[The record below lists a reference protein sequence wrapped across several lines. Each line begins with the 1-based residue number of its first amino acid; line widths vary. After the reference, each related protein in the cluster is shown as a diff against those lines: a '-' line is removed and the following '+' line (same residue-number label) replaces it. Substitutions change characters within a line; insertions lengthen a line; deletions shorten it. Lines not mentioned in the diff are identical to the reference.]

1 MPNSLW
7 RQITLSLII
16 VLCVSSL
23 SLLRASGGYDHGTA
37 TGKGLFELDIT
48 WNPFN
53 MFDQGQSYV
62 VLGYGLTDRLDIHGY
77 YSIHTEGFHTY
88 YTGLFY
94 QFLRSEKIDLATAV
108 GMRVNRENKNSDLFL
123 PQLLYTIKLKDGYSV
138 GGSFVNIMSDLN
150 QSVESMPLAMDV
162 ALFIPLNRYLSLPS
176 FIKDLKLGIGLFNPV
191 TNNAIDPGQYI
202 PTYSIDI
209 KFSRKN

>member
-1 MPNSLW
+1 MKKFL
-7 RQITLSLII
+7 IILSLA
-16 VLCVSSL
+16 VVPLYP
-23 SLLRASGGYDHGTA
+23 SGGYDHGTS
-37 TGKGLFELDIT
+37 TGKGLLELDFT

-53 MFDQGQSYV
+53 IFEQGQSYV

-88 YTGLFY
+88 YAGLFF

-108 GMRVNRENKNSDLFL
+108 GRRINRENKNSDLFF

-138 GGSFVNIMSDLN
+138 GGSFVNIMDDVN
-150 QSVESMPLAMDV
+150 QSVESMSLAIDV
-162 ALFIPLNRYLSLPS
+162 SLFIALNRYLTLPNTV
-176 FIKDLKLGIGLFNPV
+176 KDLKLGVGLFNPV
-191 TNNAIDPGQYI
+191 TNSKVDPEKFI

-209 KFSRKN
+209 KFGRKK

>member
-1 MPNSLW
+1 MKQYFIIFSLAAAP
-7 RQITLSLII
+7 LFP
-16 VLCVSSL
+16 
-23 SLLRASGGYDHGTA
+23 SGGYDHGTA
-37 TGKGLFELDIT
+37 TGKGLLELDFT

-62 VLGYGLTDRLDIHGY
+62 VLGYGLTDRLDLHGY

-94 QFLRSEKIDLATAV
+94 QFLRSEKIHLATAV
-108 GMRVNRENKNSDLFL
+108 GTRINRENKNSDLFF

-138 GGSFVNIMSDLN
+138 GGSFVNIMSDEN
-150 QSVESMPLAMDV
+150 QSVESIRLALDV
-162 ALFIPLNRYLSLPS
+162 AFIIPLNRYLPLTDTV
-176 FIKDLKLGIGLFNPV
+176 KDLKLSIGLFNPV
-191 TNNAIDPGQYI
+191 TNSTVDPGKFI

-209 KFSRKN
+209 KFGRKK

>member
-1 MPNSLW
+1 MKQYL
-7 RQITLSLII
+7 IILSLA
-16 VLCVSSL
+16 VVPLFP
-23 SLLRASGGYDHGTA
+23 SGGYDHGTS
-37 TGKGLFELDIT
+37 TGKGLMELDFT

-53 MFDQGQSYV
+53 TFEQGQSYV
-62 VLGYGLTDRLDIHGY
+62 VLGFGLTDRLDIHGY

-88 YTGLFY
+88 YAGLFY
-94 QFLRSEKIDLATAV
+94 QFLRSEKVDLSTAA
-108 GMRVNRENKNSDLFL
+108 GIRINRENKNSNLFL
-123 PQLLYTIKLKDGYSV
+123 PQLLYTIKLKNGYSV

-209 KFSRKN
+209 KFDRKK

>member
-77 YSIHTEGFHTY
+77 YSIHSEGFHTY

-94 QFLRSEKIDLATAV
+94 QFLRSNKIDLATAA
-108 GMRVNRENKNSDLFL
+108 GMRTNIKNKNSDLFF
-123 PQLLYTIKLKDGYSV
+123 PQLLYTIKLKHGYSV
-138 GGSFVNIMSDLN
+138 GGSFVNIMSNVN
-150 QSVESMPLAMDV
+150 QSFESMPLAMDI
-162 ALFIPLNRYLSLPS
+162 AFFIPLDRYMPLPD
-176 FIKDLKLGIGLFNPV
+176 FVKDLKLGVGLFNPV
-191 TNNAIDPGQYI
+191 TNSKVAPGKFI

-209 KFSRKN
+209 KFDRKK

>member
-1 MPNSLW
+1 MKQYL
-7 RQITLSLII
+7 IILSLA
-16 VLCVSSL
+16 VVPLFP
-23 SLLRASGGYDHGTA
+23 SGGYDHGTS
-37 TGKGLFELDIT
+37 TGKGLLELDFT

-53 MFDQGQSYV
+53 IFEQGQSYV
-62 VLGYGLTDRLDIHGY
+62 VLGYGFTDRLDIHGY

-88 YTGLFY
+88 YAGLFF

-108 GMRVNRENKNSDLFL
+108 GMRRNKGNKNSDLFL

-138 GGSFVNIMSDLN
+138 GGSFVNIMSDFN

-162 ALFIPLNRYLSLPS
+162 ALFIPLNRYLSLPDS
-176 FIKDLKLGIGLFNPV
+176 VKDLKLGIGLFNPV
-191 TNNAIDPGQYI
+191 TNSAVDPGKFI

-209 KFSRKN
+209 KFGKKKS

>member
-1 MPNSLW
+1 MKQYL
-7 RQITLSLII
+7 IILSLA
-16 VLCVSSL
+16 VVPLFP
-23 SLLRASGGYDHGTA
+23 SGGYDHGTS
-37 TGKGLFELDIT
+37 TGKGLLELDFT

-53 MFDQGQSYV
+53 IFEQGQSYV
-62 VLGYGLTDRLDIHGY
+62 VLGYGFTDRLDIHGY

-88 YTGLFY
+88 YAGLFF

-108 GMRVNRENKNSDLFL
+108 GFRINRGNRNSDLFL

-162 ALFIPLNRYLSLPS
+162 ALFIPLNRYLSLPNS
-176 FIKDLKLGIGLFNPV
+176 IKDLKLGVGLFNPV
-191 TNNAIDPGQYI
+191 TNSEVDPGKFI

-209 KFSRKN
+209 KFGRKK